1 MHTLGSYQ
9 TVAGQF
15 ADTILGMSAEAL
27 EERERLGREKE
38 RENAGLQEGEG
49 EIGTRDVLR
58 GLSRVIDR

>member
-1 MHTLGSYQ
+1 
-9 TVAGQF
+9 
-15 ADTILGMSAEAL
+15 MSAEAL

-38 RENAGLQEGEG
+38 RENVGLGEGDG